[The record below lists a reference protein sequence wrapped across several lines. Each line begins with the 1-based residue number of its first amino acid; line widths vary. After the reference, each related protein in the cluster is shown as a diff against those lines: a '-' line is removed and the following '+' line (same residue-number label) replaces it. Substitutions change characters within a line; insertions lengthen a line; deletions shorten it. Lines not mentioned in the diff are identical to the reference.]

1 VVNTG
6 AAGAARGG
14 RHAEL
19 QSKGKHSD
27 NAFGLD
33 PGNCRHLSNPNG
45 LIANNKWATNQSTGK
60 KAPYWA
66 FYDELKAAVG
76 KYPPVWRCVGCHP
89 LAAASLALYKQKTQL
104 KAMTKGL
111 VLNRIWLV
119 SFCMHPCTF
128 LVCGAD
134 FCMYVRT
141 HTCMHA
147 CMHTCMHEFERWQRR
162 AVSNIDCLELF
173 ATLKEA
179 YPLVFL

>member
-1 VVNTG
+1 MGLEFVVAAGAAAQRMVNKG

-14 RHAEL
+14 RNAEL

-33 PGNCRHLSNPNG
+33 PGHCHNLSNPNG
-45 LIANNKWATNQSTGK
+45 LIANDKWATNQSTGK
-60 KAPYWA
+60 KAPCWA
-66 FYDELKAAVG
+66 FYNELKAAVG
-76 KYPPVWRCVGCHP
+76 KYPPAWRCVGCHP
-89 LAAASLALYKQKTQL
+89 LAAATLALYKQKTQL
-104 KAMTKGL
+104 KAMPKEL
-111 VLNRIWLV
+111 VLNRIRLV

-147 CMHTCMHEFERWQRR
+147 HMH
-162 AVSNIDCLELF
+162 A
-173 ATLKEA
+173 
-179 YPLVFL
+179 